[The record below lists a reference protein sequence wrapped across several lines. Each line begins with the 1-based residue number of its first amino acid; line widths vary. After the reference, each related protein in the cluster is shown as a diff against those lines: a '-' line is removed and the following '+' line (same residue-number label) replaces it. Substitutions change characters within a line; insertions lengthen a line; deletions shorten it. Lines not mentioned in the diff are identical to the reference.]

1 MWEPRLFQDILT
13 AIVGQAC
20 IKTANFKRIETTK
33 LKSIETTNICVYIKH
48 TRANKNKTKQKK
60 KNHKSAS
67 FAFPT
72 HTSVLGFGVLK
83 KILQQL
89 PEKEAIKTVY
99 FVYQSSV
106 LRPCCDTEICSI

>member
-13 AIVGQAC
+13 AIAGQAC
-20 IKTANFKRIETTK
+20 IKTANFKLIETTK

-48 TRANKNKTKQKK
+48 THANKNKPKKK

-72 HTSVLGFGVLK
+72 HTSVVGFRALK
-83 KILQQL
+83 KILLQL

-99 FVYQSSV
+99 FVYQSSA
-106 LRPCCDTEICSI
+106 LRPCCDTEIFSI